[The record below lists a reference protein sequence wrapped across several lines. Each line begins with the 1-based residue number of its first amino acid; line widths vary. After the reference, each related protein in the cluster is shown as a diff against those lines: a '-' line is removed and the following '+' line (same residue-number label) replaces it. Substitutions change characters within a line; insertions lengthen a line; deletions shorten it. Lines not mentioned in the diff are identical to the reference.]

1 MYFVGRSQIIS
12 ESQHPE
18 GLQQIQYLEDQSR
31 YQKETWIDESVKI
44 QPRFVTKLNNLTLHE
59 GQLAHFECRLEPI
72 NDPSL
77 RVEWFRN
84 GKVLPFGEYIYLFS
98 LNLFFN

>member
-1 MYFVGRSQIIS
+1 MLLVGRSQIIL

-31 YQKETWIDESVKI
+31 HHKETWVEESVKI
-44 QPRFVTKLNNLTLHE
+44 QPRFVTKLHNLTLNE
-59 GQLAHFECRLEPI
+59 GQLAHFECRLEPV
-72 NDPSL
+72 NDSSL

-84 GKVLPFGEYIYLFS
+84 GKSLPVGKHISILMIYAHK
-98 LNLFFN
+98 

>member
-1 MYFVGRSQIIS
+1 MYFIARSQLIL

-31 YQKETWIDESVKI
+31 YQKETWVEESMKI
-44 QPRFVTKLNNLTLHE
+44 QPRFISKLNNLTLHE
-59 GQLAHFECRLEPI
+59 GQMAHFECRLEPI
-72 NDPSL
+72 NDSSL

-84 GKVLPFGEYIYLFS
+84 GKSLPVGKQSRFLTKIS
-98 LNLFFN
+98 M